1 MTNHERFWALDA
13 GTAETVLRGI
23 EIGLADR
30 PDNAGA
36 RVMASD
42 DPGSS
47 MSVRRDS
54 VAVVGIDG
62 PLSRATVTSWWGD
75 VLATG
80 YDAIKSTLAVLLNDP
95 GVSAILLNIDSPGG
109 SVAGVQELA
118 DFIADAA
125 KKKPMAAFTN
135 GLMASAAYWLGS
147 STGRVYATETAE
159 VGSIG
164 VIMTL
169 FDQRRALDKAGL
181 GVHVISSGRLKAAG
195 NPNLE
200 LSEEQRLYFQGQ
212 ADGIHAVFRGSVA
225 SRMGLD
231 LEQAEAWGDGQVFL
245 AGAALEKGLVSQVV
259 SGLDEAVTTLSK
271 EIPMDRASLEAK
283 APELVAELLEEG
295 RAQASSEN
303 LQDVFL
309 AAARRF
315 LTDAQAEKLDGFIS
329 ACTSAHLS
337 REQAEA
343 MMPVHFAAEQQ
354 AEPAAG
360 DQAAVEPAPAPA
372 DATDAKAILDNLQ
385 AQSSHGV
392 PVGAD
397 SVTPATL
404 RAALAK
410 AAENYGA

>member
-23 EIGLADR
+23 ELGLAER
-30 PDNAGA
+30 PEGA
-36 RVMASD
+36 SARAVATEQ
-42 DPGSS
+42 GGT
-47 MSVRRDS
+47 MSARRGT

-62 PLSRATVTSWWGD
+62 PLSRTTVQSFWGD
-75 VLATG
+75 TLATG
-80 YDAIKSTLAVLLNDP
+80 YDALKTTIGVLLEDP

-109 SVAGVQELA
+109 SVAGVQEIA
-118 DFIADAA
+118 DFIAEAA
-125 KKKPMAAFTN
+125 TKKPMAAFTN

-169 FDQRRALDKAGL
+169 YDQRRALDKAGL

-200 LSEEQRLYFQGQ
+200 LTEEQRMYFQQQ

-283 APELVAELLEEG
+283 APELVAELIEEG

-354 AEPAAG
+354 AEPAPA
-360 DQAAVEPAPAPA
+360 EPAPAEGVKQAEPA
-372 DATDAKAILDNLQ
+372 ADAKAILDNLQ